1 MKEDQKSSILEQLT
15 NLINRVKRKYKHPN
29 IIIYGDFNTNQQWNI
44 QHIENMTKLKWSDL
58 NKNIPTR
65 SQKRNNAILNNT
77 LDYFLSSTKINEIN
91 TIKTELP
98 DHYPL
103 IAKIQWNQQPKQI
116 KAYIHRSDF
125 KINSEKINKLI
136 NSEWPESSSSDT
148 KKIFKE
154 KLQIRPVIK
163 IQNKANA
170 IFKNKTNWEDK
181 ELKLK
186 DLRSTEFKEFIKSID
201 MNNLIDKRTFYK
213 MMNSLLKYKIK
224 GKIIKGIM
232 IKDTIVYGTDKK
244 TIIKNYFEQLY
255 NSNIKDTK
263 INDNGIYD
271 YTWNTTR
278 AITNLSK
285 SNAAGIDNI
294 PSKIFKQKED
304 SPLLL
309 KIKDKFSTWIQQS
322 SIPSYMML
330 GKLILL
336 SNSKDDCPT
345 IDKTR
350 PIIVLPAI
358 TKFFESS
365 ILHTLENITKSNQ
378 FWNKQRGFT
387 KGKST
392 LDNIRDVIAL
402 GKAMKKEKKSKDS
415 PWFVFFD
422 FHKAYDSVPRDKL
435 IQKLT
440 DLNTP
445 SNIILL
451 ISNMLKDFK
460 IDIEGETIP
469 TFRGL
474 IQGSVL
480 SPILFNLFVND
491 LLVEYET
498 AKIESRA
505 YADDIICI
513 WSNLTQAKSAI
524 FIMKNWCLQN
534 RMKINKDKSGIL
546 RILKRKGKIRKIEN
560 CLDIPEV
567 DSYKYLGITLNQS
580 LQLDSHHAYIKTK
593 ISELK
598 RKIFLLKPSLFILKS
613 RITLYQSIIVPKL
626 NYAWNALY
634 ENDQIGKSKLKN
646 GLYQWLKLLLN
657 IRGNVK
663 KDKIFTILGLET
675 EEIPNFKRRKL
686 NITENLSIK
695 SIKLRVDCLFSRYHE
710 RLCKWNHR
718 ISSEDIINA
727 CSKVNEW
734 RNKWSHIFN
743 ALNLN
748 LKYSLL
754 KLGNKIRIFSH
765 NPKWL
770 QWW

>member
-1 MKEDQKSSILEQLT
+1 MEYS
-15 NLINRVKRKYKHPN
+15 VHRKY
-29 IIIYGDFNTNQQWNI
+29 D
-44 QHIENMTKLKWSDL
+44 KLKWSDL
-58 NKNIPTR
+58 NKNIPTI
-65 SQKRNNAILNNT
+65 SQKRNNSILNNT

-91 TIKTELP
+91 TIKTELS

-201 MNNLIDKRTFYK
+201 MNNRIDKRTFYK

-244 TIIKNYFEQLY
+244 TIIKNYFKQIY
-255 NSNIKDTK
+255 NSNIKVIK

-271 YTWNTTR
+271 YSWNMTR

-322 SIPSYMML
+322 SIPNYMML

-336 SNSKDDCPT
+336 SKSKDDCPT

-350 PIIVLPAI
+350 PIIVFPAI

-402 GKAMKKEKKSKDS
+402 GKAMKKNKKSKDS
-415 PWFVFFD
+415 PWFVFFN

-445 SNIILL
+445 YNIILL

-480 SPILFNLFVND
+480 SLILFNLFVND

-524 FIMKNWCLQN
+524 LIMKNWSLQN

-560 CLDIPEV
+560 FFRYSWNWFLQISWYNIE
-567 DSYKYLGITLNQS
+567 SISSSRFTSRLYKNKNIW
-580 LQLDSHHAYIKTK
+580 IKK
-593 ISELK
+593 EN
-598 RKIFLLKPSLFILKS
+598 ILA
-613 RITLYQSIIVPKL
+613 Q
-626 NYAWNALY
+626 
-634 ENDQIGKSKLKN
+634 
-646 GLYQWLKLLLN
+646 
-657 IRGNVK
+657 
-663 KDKIFTILGLET
+663 TIL
-675 EEIPNFKRRKL
+675 
-686 NITENLSIK
+686 SQ
-695 SIKLRVDCLFSRYHE
+695 
-710 RLCKWNHR
+710 
-718 ISSEDIINA
+718 
-727 CSKVNEW
+727 SKE
-734 RNKWSHIFN
+734 
-743 ALNLN
+743 
-748 LKYSLL
+748 
-754 KLGNKIRIFSH
+754 
-765 NPKWL
+765 
-770 QWW
+770 